1 MSFILDALRKS
12 EHARQKQAG
21 PALADVPVVAARPKT
36 NVWATAAVAL
46 LVVNLVAIGIVLLG
60 RAKDDDS
67 PAVAPAPE
75 TVAVPPAAE
84 MNAATRRAPPPPM
97 LRPAAE
103 TARAQPERNSLRDE
117 IVPPAPHPAAAS
129 EPPSGPPAVSA
140 TPTRGGTVTYQT
152 LSDLEASGSGV
163 GIAQQGPREQLPR
176 LDEIPSQGGLPD
188 LQLQLHVYS
197 TEPRERFVFI
207 NGQKYTDGDTL
218 SEGPLVEQITSEGVV
233 LSRNGHRFVLAKD

>member
-12 EHARQKQAG
+12 EHARQKQIG
-21 PALADVPVVAARPKT
+21 PALADVPVVAARPKS
-36 NVWATAAVAL
+36 NVWATAAIAL

-60 RAKDDDS
+60 RSRDGDS
-67 PAVAPAPE
+67 QAVAPPPE
-75 TVAVPPAAE
+75 TVAKPPTVE
-84 MNAATRRAPPPPM
+84 TNATARRAPPPPM

-103 TARAQPERNSLRDE
+103 GARAKPGRNALRDE
-117 IVPPAPHPAAAS
+117 IVPAAPRPAAAS
-129 EPPSGPPAVSA
+129 EPPSGPPAVRV
-140 TPTRGGTVTYQT
+140 TPARAGTVTYQALT
-152 LSDLEASGSGV
+152 DLEESRNGPGAVQPAS
-163 GIAQQGPREQLPR
+163 EQLPR

-218 SEGPLVEQITSEGVV
+218 REGPLVEQITSDGVV
-233 LSRNGHRFVLAKD
+233 LSRNGHRFMLAKD